1 MSKFF
6 LQQTFAIC
14 SLDFIW
20 TLSVDIRH
28 LYPMGLYPKTQFY
41 LMGDRGLLLE
51 FGDEISRE
59 ISQKVRRMA
68 LAVQAEGMEGIIET
82 VPTYRSLLIVYNP
95 AILPI
100 QGLKKRLNRVEE
112 GLQQT
117 PLPEPKLTRIPVVYG
132 DAYGPD
138 LEEVAEYHRIS
149 PEEVIQL
156 HCSKPYLIYMIG
168 FMPGFP
174 YMGELPQALETP
186 RLKTPR
192 LSVPKGSVAIAQ
204 RQTGIYSIRSPGGW
218 QVLGRT
224 PVELFDPE
232 KDPPALLQMGDLV
245 QFYAISEK
253 EFNEIGNNAKCQSSK
268 FKGNSKN
275 K

>member
-1 MSKFF
+1 
-6 LQQTFAIC
+6 
-14 SLDFIW
+14 
-20 TLSVDIRH
+20 
-28 LYPMGLYPKTQFY
+28 MGLYSKTLQY

-59 ISQKVRRMA
+59 INEKVRRMA
-68 LAVQAEGMEGIIET
+68 LAIQAEAMEGIVET
-82 VPTYRSLLIVYNP
+82 VPTYRSLLIIYNP
-95 AILPI
+95 IILPI
-100 QGLKKRLNRVEE
+100 EDLKKRLERIEQ

-132 DAYGPD
+132 GIYGSD
-138 LEEVAEYHRIS
+138 LEEVAKYHQIS

-168 FMPGFP
+168 FMPGYP
-174 YMGELPQALETP
+174 YMGELPQALVTP

-204 RQTGIYSIRSPGGW
+204 RQTGIYSMESPGGW
-218 QVLGRT
+218 QILGRT

-232 KDPPALLQMGDLV
+232 KDPPALLQMGDFV
-245 QFYAISEK
+245 QFYLISEK
-253 EFNEIGNNAKCQSSK
+253 EFKEWQE
-268 FKGNSKN
+268 
-275 K
+275 

>member
-1 MSKFF
+1 
-6 LQQTFAIC
+6 
-14 SLDFIW
+14 
-20 TLSVDIRH
+20 
-28 LYPMGLYPKTQFY
+28 MGLYPKTISY
-41 LMGDRGLLLE
+41 LMGDLGLLLE

-59 ISQKVRRMA
+59 ISEKVRRMA
-68 LAVQAEGMEGIIET
+68 LAIQAEGMEGIIET

-95 AILPI
+95 MILPLDSL
-100 QGLKKRLNRVEE
+100 QKRLNRIEE

-117 PLPEPKLTRIPVVYG
+117 PLPEPRLTRIPVVYG
-132 DAYGPD
+132 GAYGPD
-138 LEEVAEYHRIS
+138 LEEVAKYHQIS

-174 YMGELPQALETP
+174 YMGELPEVLVTP

-224 PVELFDPE
+224 PAELFDPE
-232 KDPPALLQMGDLV
+232 ENPPALLQMGDFV
-245 QFYAISEK
+245 QFYPISEK
-253 EFNEIGNNAKCQSSK
+253 EFKEWRT
-268 FKGNSKN
+268 
-275 K
+275 